1 MNDITKVGETLNA
14 KELANTEVLGKK
26 FSIFG
31 DLENPLFLAKDVA
44 DWIGL
49 TNVTDMIKRCRSDE
63 KLIIDMGGLRGRC
76 NFITKSGIYRIIAN
90 SHKGMAVKIR
100 NKWDLKKYS
109 NNNKES
115 IFMSY
120 MVDILNLFGVKSK
133 CQYYIKPYF
142 IDLYI
147 PEYKI
152 AIEYDECQHKK
163 PVNVLKDKER
173 ENYIKTK
180 LGCKFIRLNS
190 LNSNIENEV
199 IVLKQILKL
208 K

>member
-1 MNDITKVGETLNA
+1 
-14 KELANTEVLGKK
+14 
-26 FSIFG
+26 
-31 DLENPLFLAKDVA
+31 
-44 DWIGL
+44 
-49 TNVTDMIKRCRSDE
+49 
-63 KLIIDMGGLRGRC
+63 
-76 NFITKSGIYRIIAN
+76 
-90 SHKGMAVKIR
+90 
-100 NKWDLKKYS
+100 
-109 NNNKES
+109 
-115 IFMSY
+115 MSY